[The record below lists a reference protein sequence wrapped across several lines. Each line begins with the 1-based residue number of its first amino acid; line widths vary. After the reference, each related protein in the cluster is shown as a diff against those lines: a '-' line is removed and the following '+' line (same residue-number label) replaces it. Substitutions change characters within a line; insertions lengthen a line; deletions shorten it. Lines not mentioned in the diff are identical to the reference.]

1 MRSARTDSRSPS
13 QEIVPV
19 PIFSDLECFALGHMI
34 RAMGI
39 QVSGKLHLV
48 KDVQQIT
55 ERFKKRELVLEL
67 GDNSRYPQFVLF
79 QLTGDRTELLDGF
92 RVGEEVKLDF
102 SLRGREWTSPT
113 GEVKFFNS
121 LDVWTIDRANPPSD
135 DGFDQSI
142 EESSMSDAQP
152 TEFDDEIPF

>member
-1 MRSARTDSRSPS
+1 MASFAEQVYIAFRLSPIPSRLPDY
-13 QEIVPV
+13 EW
-19 PIFSDLECFALGHMI
+19 LALGHMI

-39 QVSGKLHLV
+39 QVSGKLHLI

-55 ERFKKRELVLEL
+55 ERFKKREFVVEL
-67 GDNSRYPQFVLF
+67 GDNSRYPQLVLF

-102 SLRGREWTSPT
+102 SLRGREWTSPS
-113 GEVKFFNS
+113 GDVKFFNS
-121 LDVWTIDRANPPSD
+121 LDVWTIDRASGFSD

-142 EESSMSDAQP
+142 EEPSESDGQP
-152 TEFDDEIPF
+152 TEFDDDIPF